1 MRKIIKGT
9 KVTWINIQRPT
20 NKDLNF
26 LKKRFKIHPL
36 VLDEL
41 INPSHRAKVENYK
54 DYIFMILYY
63 PIYDQEKRITS
74 PRELNIIATKNTLI
88 TSHYKSIFPLKT
100 LFKSCRAYNEAK
112 TSYMAEGP
120 GPLLYYILSGFW
132 KSCFS
137 KLEGINNRLAKIE
150 REIFSGKEKEMVLE
164 ISLVKTDIINFWRI
178 IKPQNEVL
186 DSLLKEGTD
195 FFGQNLSPYFSD
207 IMGIYDQVL
216 NTLENHKEAILA
228 LEDTNQSLLSTRIN
242 EIMKILTIFSVI
254 LLPLTLISSIWGM
267 NFMESLPLKDS
278 PIGFWVISI
287 IMLVITGGMIL
298 YFRKKKWL

>member
-1 MRKIIKGT
+1 MRKIIKGE
-9 KVTWINIQRPT
+9 KVSWINIQRPT
-20 NKDLNF
+20 NKDINF

-41 INPSHRAKVENYK
+41 INPSYRAKVENYK
-54 DYIFMILYY
+54 NYIFMILYY
-63 PIYDQEKRITS
+63 PIYDKEKRITS

-88 TSHYKSIFPLKT
+88 TSHYQSILPLKA
-100 LFKSCRAYNEAK
+100 LFKSCKAYDEAK
-112 TSYMAEGP
+112 KSYMAEGP
-120 GPLLYYILSGFW
+120 GPLLYYVLSGFW

-137 KLEGINNRLAKIE
+137 KLEGINKRISKIE

-164 ISLVKTDIINFWRI
+164 ISM

-195 FFGQNLSPYFSD
+195 FFGQHLSPYFSD
-207 IMGIYDQVL
+207 ILGIYDQVL
-216 NTLENHKEAILA
+216 NTLENHKETILA
-228 LEDTNQSLLSTRIN
+228 LEDTNQSLLSSRIN

-267 NFMESLPLKDS
+267 NFVESLPLKDS
-278 PIGFWVISI
+278 PIGFWVIST

>member
-1 MRKIIKGT
+1 MKKVIKGE

-20 NKDLNF
+20 QKDLNF
-26 LKKRFKIHPL
+26 LKKRFNIHPL

-41 INPSHRAKVENYK
+41 INPSYRPKVEQYK

-63 PIYDQEKRITS
+63 PIYDKEKRITA
-74 PRELNIIATKNTLI
+74 PRELSIIATKNTLI
-88 TSHYKSIFPLKT
+88 TSHYKPILPLKS
-100 LFKSCRAYNEAK
+100 LFRSCQSYEQAK
-112 TSYMAEGP
+112 KSYMGEGP
-120 GPLLYYILSGFW
+120 GPLLYYVLSGFW
-132 KSCFS
+132 KRCFS
-137 KLEGINNRLAKIE
+137 KLQQIDKRIDKIE

-178 IKPQNEVL
+178 IKPQNEIL
-186 DSLLKEGTD
+186 DSLLKEGSA

-207 IMGIYDQVL
+207 ILGTYEQVL
-216 NTLENHKEAILA
+216 NDLESHKEAILA

-267 NFMESLPLKDS
+267 NFPFSLPLTRS
-278 PIGFWVISI
+278 PAGFWAISFLMI
-287 IMLVITGGMIL
+287 VITTGMIF